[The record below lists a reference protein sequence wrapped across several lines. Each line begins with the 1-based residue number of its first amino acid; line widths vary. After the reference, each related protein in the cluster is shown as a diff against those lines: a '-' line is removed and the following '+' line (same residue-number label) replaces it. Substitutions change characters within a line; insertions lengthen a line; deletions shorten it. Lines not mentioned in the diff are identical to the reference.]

1 MEVQKTSKQMLSLID
16 QVSTTNYVPFIFF
29 YLKPCDSHIDGSQF
43 SNQPKQS
50 LSKALT
56 QFYPLSG
63 RTRNNLFISHYDE
76 GVPFVEARVKG
87 RLSDFV
93 EATGEVLELE
103 ALNQLLPCRPF
114 CFFQDYSALP
124 QLGIQVNI
132 FDCSG
137 IALALCCL
145 HKIIDA
151 TTISCFLKT
160 WAAFSLGSN
169 GEIPDP
175 DLLEAGSRFFPPME
189 SMPTSINFKRL
200 PFNEGRRKSRSFVF
214 DANAIATLMFKA
226 KSKSLEQPSRV
237 ASLGAFLWK
246 HAIQVSRSVSGNRK
260 PTILCQTVNIR
271 LKMKPQLPDYSI
283 GNLTIKEQQTEI
295 AEMVSEGNAEFYTLV
310 SWLNTLDGK
319 QDFGWGKSSLFSI
332 PGVDSHN
339 PGFNNRF
346 ILKQATHHVG
356 KLNKKD
362 TVSTHH
368 NSIEAWVT
376 LPDKVMAVLEHDPD
390 FLAFASPN
398 PSLGKFK
405 AKKQRFN
412 GESGKI

>member
-1 MEVQKTSKQMLSLID
+1 MEVQITSKQML
-16 QVSTTNYVPFIFF
+16 
-29 YLKPCDSHIDGSQF
+29 
-43 SNQPKQS
+43 
-50 LSKALT
+50 
-56 QFYPLSG
+56 
-63 RTRNNLFISHYDE
+63 
-76 GVPFVEARVKG
+76 
-87 RLSDFV
+87 
-93 EATGEVLELE
+93 
-103 ALNQLLPCRPF
+103 PCRLF

-132 FDCSG
+132 FNCSG

-283 GNLTIKEQQTEI
+283 GNLEAVKSVNKYSQDLLQGFRTIKEQQTEI

-310 SWLNTLDGK
+310 N
-319 QDFGWGKSSLFSI
+319 
-332 PGVDSHN
+332 
-339 PGFNNRF
+339 
-346 ILKQATHHVG
+346 
-356 KLNKKD
+356 

-412 GESGKI
+412 GETLSGKI